1 MEGFSK
7 TNLYNIMRFY
17 QFYAADPIFHQLG
30 GKLPWRHHVKIL
42 AKSKTRM
49 GVSEFQLTEIL
60 PEELKSSL
68 PTIEEIEQELK
79 SRENP
84 DNL

>member
-17 QFYAADPIFHQLG
+17 QFYAAGPIFHQLG
-30 GKLPWRHHVKIL
+30 GKLPWRHHVEIL
-42 AKSKTRM
+42 AKSKTLT
-49 GVSEFQLTEIL
+49 EAYFYLHQLTETL

-68 PTIEEIEQELK
+68 PTFEEIE
-79 SRENP
+79 
-84 DNL
+84 